1 VRARFHKSVA
11 QAGTTVARE
20 PQVPDRIEKKSE
32 RSAESMLS
40 CESKFT
46 RRLTGGDGSVK
57 TGHIWGGSMISWR
70 HLHAIE
76 EATMTS
82 DTASNRSHPARRF
95 GYLVAVMVNVILWFL
110 VNARPGWRTLP
121 FLTEGFPDV
130 LWLVNLSLATS
141 AAVNVVYLGYDRA
154 WLKSVCQI
162 GVSAIGLAAAIRMLQ
177 VFPFDFSSSAFPW
190 TAVTRLLLILAIFG
204 SVVAVLVELVKLAGH
219 SGGDAV
225 SGQLPS
231 SGV

>member
-1 VRARFHKSVA
+1 
-11 QAGTTVARE
+11 
-20 PQVPDRIEKKSE
+20 VPII
-32 RSAESMLS
+32 
-40 CESKFT
+40 C
-46 RRLTGGDGSVK
+46 GSPV
-57 TGHIWGGSMISWR
+57 
-70 HLHAIE
+70 
-76 EATMTS
+76 
-82 DTASNRSHPARRF
+82 
-95 GYLVAVMVNVILWFL
+95 
-110 VNARPGWRTLP
+110 
-121 FLTEGFPDV
+121 
-130 LWLVNLSLATS
+130 WLVNLSLATS